1 MFAGSAA
8 LRGLDAWLCRRG
20 ITHPMVIPLVR
31 NELLLMFVFLLAGSA
46 FLSLTPWFFWF
57 GVGIG
62 VMALVFWGLAR
73 FFLRTGF
80 TGYSTAL
87 LFSVL
92 LRWVARLALVGTVAY
107 TALIVFKAPP
117 SALLGGL
124 TAGVAGAFVTFAMVR
139 QKV

>member
-73 FFLRTGF
+73 FFSAHGLYGIF
-80 TGYSTAL
+80 HCPA
-87 LFSVL
+87 
-92 LRWVARLALVGTVAY
+92 
-107 TALIVFKAPP
+107 VFRAI
-117 SALLGGL
+117 ALGGKACPCGGRWRTL
-124 TAGVAGAFVTFAMVR
+124 P
-139 QKV
+139 